1 MTATRKKVVENYS
14 PSTGQAVRL
23 AAIPADC
30 AGLRC
35 DSALAR
41 MFPEYSR
48 NRLAAWLKA
57 GRITVAGAAA
67 TPKVK
72 VWGGEA
78 VTLDAAP
85 DPQAM
90 AFQPQD
96 IPLAIVF
103 EDEHLIV
110 INKPPGLVVHPGSGN
125 WDGTMLNALLQH
137 APPLA
142 QLPRAGIVHRLDKD
156 TSGLLVV
163 AKTLPAQTSLVRQL
177 QEHSVTR
184 EYSAVV
190 HGLVAHEGTVD
201 APIGR
206 HKTQRTRMAVVP
218 GGKPSVTH
226 YEPVEHFTGATL
238 IACKLETGRTHQ
250 IRVHM
255 ASIGHA
261 IVGDPVYGVQRH
273 THEFPRQ
280 ALHAGKLALT
290 HPATCRVRSW
300 SAPLPADMKKLLVT
314 LRNA

>member
-1 MTATRKKVVENYS
+1 
-14 PSTGQAVRL
+14 
-23 AAIPADC
+23 
-30 AGLRC
+30 
-35 DSALAR
+35 

-48 NRLAAWLKA
+48 NRLAAWLRA

-142 QLPRAGIVHRLDKD
+142 QLPRAGIVHRS
-156 TSGLLVV
+156 TR
-163 AKTLPAQTSLVRQL
+163 TPAACWWWRKHCPRKPRWCASCRN
-177 QEHSVTR
+177 
-184 EYSAVV
+184 
-190 HGLVAHEGTVD
+190 TV
-201 APIGR
+201 
-206 HKTQRTRMAVVP
+206 
-218 GGKPSVTH
+218 
-226 YEPVEHFTGATL
+226 
-238 IACKLETGRTHQ
+238 
-250 IRVHM
+250 
-255 ASIGHA
+255 
-261 IVGDPVYGVQRH
+261 
-273 THEFPRQ
+273 
-280 ALHAGKLALT
+280 
-290 HPATCRVRSW
+290 
-300 SAPLPADMKKLLVT
+300 
-314 LRNA
+314 